1 MMPREPHTT
10 TVIVPG
16 LRGHVEDHWQTLLA
30 AKLPNAVVVPSFTRD
45 KRDLAGR
52 VADLHQVIS
61 DANTPVTIVAHSAG
75 VLTTV
80 HWALRHDL
88 PVRGALLATPPD
100 LARPLGP
107 LYPSLAELQDS
118 GWLPIPLAPLRFP
131 TIVAASTNDVL
142 GDVEHVRA
150 MARAWGSHLIDI
162 GPVGHLNPAAGY
174 GEWLG
179 AEALLG
185 ILNGSVPTHHHTGH
199 VPLSPASGHPP
210 SLRLPVYN
218 PAPGQSSNSLT

>member
-1 MMPREPHTT
+1 MPRTT
-10 TVIVPG
+10 HHHRHRAGSP
-16 LRGHVEDHWQTLLA
+16 RARRDHWQTRLA

-107 LYPSLAELQDS
+107 LYPLAELRGQR
-118 GWLPIPLAPLRFP
+118 LAPHPVGTAQVSHHR
-131 TIVAASTNDVL
+131 
-142 GDVEHVRA
+142 GGQHERRA
-150 MARAWGSHLIDI
+150 RRRRARAGHGRWGSHLIDI
-162 GPVGHLNPAAGY
+162 GPVGHLNPAVRY

-185 ILNGSVPTHHHTGH
+185 ILNGSVPAPHHGH
-199 VPLSPASGHPP
+199 VALESRCRGQRHLTPTGTRSPGRP
-210 SLRLPVYN
+210 
-218 PAPGQSSNSLT
+218 SNSLA

>member
-16 LRGHVEDHWQTLLA
+16 LRGHVEDHWQTRLA

-52 VADLHQVIS
+52 VADLHSHLGRQH
-61 DANTPVTIVAHSAG
+61 PVTIVAHSAG

-107 LYPSLAELQDS
+107 LYPSLAEREERLA
-118 GWLPIPLAPLRFP
+118 PHPLAPLRFP

-142 GDVEHVRA
+142 GDVEHVRGHG
-150 MARAWGSHLIDI
+150 RAWGSHLIDI

-199 VPLSPASGHPP
+199 VPLSP
-210 SLRLPVYN
+210 LPR
-218 PAPGQSSNSLT
+218 PAAKPAAPHLQLVGLS

>member
-1 MMPREPHTT
+1 MMMRREPHT

-16 LRGHVEDHWQTLLA
+16 LRGPVDDHWQTRLA

-52 VADLHQVIS
+52 IADLHQVIS
-61 DANTPVTIVAHSAG
+61 DAQTPVTIVAHSAG

-80 HWALRHDL
+80 HWAMLGHDL

-100 LARPLGP
+100 LARPLP
-107 LYPSLAELQDS
+107 PQYPSLAELRES
-118 GWLPIPLAPLRFP
+118 GWLPIPLAPLSFP
-131 TIVAASTNDVL
+131 SIVAASTNDAL
-142 GDVEHVRA
+142 GDFERVRELA
-150 MARAWGSHLIDI
+150 DAWGSHFIDV
-162 GPVGHLNPAAGY
+162 GPVGHLNPASGF

-185 ILNGSVPTHHHTGH
+185 VLSGQVAAPTGNGRV
-199 VPLSPASGHPP
+199 A
-210 SLRLPVYN
+210 
-218 PAPGQSSNSLT
+218 